1 LINQNNRKNLNG
13 PPKPIPMV
21 TSSLE
26 IFLQNFSKIKT
37 SLMLSEV
44 YVIGKAFS
52 LIMVITSRWWAL
64 YYGVRNLDYLQ
75 IQILILV

>member
-1 LINQNNRKNLNG
+1 
-13 PPKPIPMV
+13 
-21 TSSLE
+21 
-26 IFLQNFSKIKT
+26 
-37 SLMLSEV
+37 MLSEV